1 MDKKEIE
8 KKVIAVLADR
18 LDINLKKIKIN
29 SDLVNDLGV
38 DSFMAVELAYKLRE
52 QLSMAVTA
60 TDLRPMKTVK
70 DVVNF
75 VIAKTVIKS
84 KKKK

>member
-1 MDKKEIE
+1 MDKKGIE
-8 KKVIAVLADR
+8 KKVMAVLADR

-60 TDLRPMKTVK
+60 ADLRPLKTVK

-75 VIAKTVIKS
+75 VVVRTTVKN